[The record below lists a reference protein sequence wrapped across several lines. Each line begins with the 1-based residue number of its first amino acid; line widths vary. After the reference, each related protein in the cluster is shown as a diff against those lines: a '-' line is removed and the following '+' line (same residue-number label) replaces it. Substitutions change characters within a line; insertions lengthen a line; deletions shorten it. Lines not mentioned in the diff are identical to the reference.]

1 MNLKHKLELFDDLWS
16 PKIIENL
23 NDYQIKLAKIQGEF
37 TWHDHKDTD
46 ELFYV
51 VEGEMAILLEN
62 ETIALKTGD
71 LYVVKKGILH
81 KPVAK
86 DACHI
91 MLIEPK
97 GVINT
102 GDEKSDL
109 TADNDIWI

>member
-16 PKIIENL
+16 PKIIESL
-23 NDYQIKLAKIQGEF
+23 NDYQIKLVKIHGEF

-51 VEGEMAILLEN
+51 IEGEMAIQLEN
-62 ETIALKTGD
+62 ETIKLKAGE
-71 LYVVKKGILH
+71 LYVVKKGMLH

-86 DACHI
+86 ETCHI

-102 GDEKSDL
+102 GDEESDL
-109 TADNDIWI
+109 TAVNDIWI